1 MIYLIITCSI
11 NNKSGI
17 VDFEQR
23 KKNYLESITQ
33 TLSILPPNIK
43 PIIVE
48 NNGLRETY
56 LDNFQCDVH
65 YTNNNSVNYVHKGVN
80 ELCDIKYIIEKY
92 NINDDDVII
101 KLTGRYHPIDDSFYN
116 LVMNYG
122 NFDAYV
128 KFFNVC
134 TLQFMNYD
142 CVLGMFAIKCK
153 YLKNFSYNDFNKSP
167 EVEFSTFI
175 RNNIDSTKIFPVRK
189 LKLRC
194 CFADNLRILDV

>member
-1 MIYLIITCSI
+1 MIYLIITTSI
-11 NNKSGI
+11 NNKIGSTD
-17 VDFEQR
+17 VEQR

-56 LDNFQCDVH
+56 LDDFPCDVH

-101 KLTGRYHPIDDSFYN
+101 KLTGRYHPTDDHFYN
-116 LVMNYG
+116 LVMNYS

-153 YLKNFSYNDFNKSP
+153 YLKKFSYNDFNKSP

-175 RNNIDSTKIFPVRK
+175 RNNIDSTKIFHVRK
-189 LKLRC
+189 LNLRC

>member
-1 MIYLIITCSI
+1 MIYLIITTSI
-11 NNKSGI
+11 NNKIGSTD
-17 VDFEQR
+17 VEQR

-56 LDNFQCDVH
+56 LDDFPCDVH

-101 KLTGRYHPIDDSFYN
+101 KLTGRYHPIDDHFYN
-116 LVMNYG
+116 LVMNYS

-153 YLKNFSYNDFNKSP
+153 YLKKFSYNDFNKSP
-167 EVEFSTFI
+167 EVELSTFI
-175 RNNIDSTKIFPVRK
+175 RNNIDSTKIFHVRK
-189 LKLRC
+189 LNVRC

>member
-101 KLTGRYHPIDDSFYN
+101 KLTGRYHPIDDRFYN
-116 LVMNYG
+116 LVMNYN
-122 NFDAYV
+122 NFEAYV

-134 TLQFMNYD
+134 TLQFMNDD

-153 YLKNFSYNDFNKSP
+153 YLKKFSYNGFKSP
-167 EVEFSTFI
+167 EIEFATFI
-175 RNNIDSTKIFPVRK
+175 RNNIDSTKIYNITQ
-189 LKLRC
+189 LNLRC

>member
-1 MIYLIITCSI
+1 MIYLIITTSI
-11 NNKSGI
+11 NNKIGSND
-17 VDFEQR
+17 VEQR

-33 TLSILPPNIK
+33 TLSILPPDIK

-56 LDNFQCDVH
+56 LDNFPCDVH

-80 ELCDIKYIIEKY
+80 ELCDIKCIIEKY

>member
-1 MIYLIITCSI
+1 MIYLIITTSI
-11 NNKSGI
+11 NNKIGI

-33 TLSILPPNIK
+33 TLSILPPDIK

-56 LDNFQCDVH
+56 LDNFPCDVH
-65 YTNNNSVNYVHKGVN
+65 YTTNNSVNYVHKGVN

-116 LVMNYG
+116 LVMNYS

-134 TLQFMNYD
+134 TLQFMDYD
-142 CVLGMFAIKCK
+142 CVLGLFAIKCK
-153 YLKNFSYNDFNKSP
+153 YLKKFSYNDFNKSP

-189 LKLRC
+189 LNLRC

>member
-116 LVMNYG
+116 LVMNYN
-122 NFDAYV
+122 NFEAYV

-134 TLQFMNYD
+134 TLQFMNDD

-153 YLKNFSYNDFNKSP
+153 YLKKFSYNGFKSP
-167 EVEFSTFI
+167 EIEFATFI
-175 RNNIDSTKIFPVRK
+175 RNNIDSTKIYNITQ
-189 LKLRC
+189 LNLRC

>member
-56 LDNFQCDVH
+56 LDDFPCDVH

-116 LVMNYG
+116 LVMNYN
-122 NFDAYV
+122 NFEAYV

-134 TLQFMNYD
+134 TLQFMNDD

-153 YLKNFSYNDFNKSP
+153 YLKKFSYNGFKSP
-167 EVEFSTFI
+167 EIEFATFI
-175 RNNIDSTKIFPVRK
+175 RNNIDSTKIYNITQ
-189 LKLRC
+189 LNLRC